1 MAYLLSLDNHDYNIM
16 KKIEAII
23 RASRFDEVKEALGK
37 KDIKFFT
44 FYEVKGFGHQAAK
57 NRSYRGS
64 VYDVGY
70 IARLKLEIIISEP
83 FVPSALE
90 ALAEAAH
97 TGEKGDGLITVS
109 SMEQIF
115 NIRTGLQGSE
125 AINK

>member
-1 MAYLLSLDNHDYNIM
+1 M

-23 RASRFDEVKEALGK
+23 RASRFDDVKETLGE

-44 FYEVKGFGHQAAK
+44 FYEVKGFGHQAAQ
-57 NRSYRGS
+57 NRSYRGA

-70 IARLKLEIIISEP
+70 IARLKIELIVSER
-83 FVPSALE
+83 FVPTAIE
-90 ALAEAAH
+90 AIEKAAH

-109 SMEQIF
+109 SLDNIL
-115 NIRTGLQGSE
+115 NIRTGLTGPE